1 MTWHS
6 IIYYIIVLQKSIFI
20 LAQPRW
26 PIHQKALGTCEPGV
40 RTPVRAT
47 HITAPLHSVSELWVR
62 RGNVRIRA
70 GGAACLRGGK
80 TSARARAR
88 GMMRDRRLSLTEAT
102 RQIGRSYPRFPKRV
116 GGKGRTQ
123 DLFWARWFHY
133 LRSLDL
139 LPLERLDAS
148 REA

>member
-1 MTWHS
+1 MP
-6 IIYYIIVLQKSIFI
+6 Q
-20 LAQPRW
+20 
-26 PIHQKALGTCEPGV
+26 
-40 RTPVRAT
+40 
-47 HITAPLHSVSELWVR
+47 
-62 RGNVRIRA
+62 
-70 GGAACLRGGK
+70 GGK

-133 LRSLDL
+133 LESLDL

>member
-1 MTWHS
+1 MP
-6 IIYYIIVLQKSIFI
+6 Q
-20 LAQPRW
+20 
-26 PIHQKALGTCEPGV
+26 
-40 RTPVRAT
+40 
-47 HITAPLHSVSELWVR
+47 
-62 RGNVRIRA
+62 
-70 GGAACLRGGK
+70 GGK

-102 RQIGRSYPRFPKRV
+102 RQIRRSYPRFPKRV

-139 LPLERLDAS
+139 DWPGTGMFLLDQEPTLGGGVAGAHGRPRS
-148 REA
+148 